1 MTVIELLDKQLSRL
15 TAAGIAGCGI
25 FALTVA
31 VLWLA
36 AAFPELRKDELFRVL
51 AQAIVVQG
59 LIGLAMASWFTVR
72 HGDKASGKPGDPVNT
87 HEVEP

>member
-1 MTVIELLDKQLSRL
+1 MTFWDFLDKQLARI
-15 TAAGIAGCGI
+15 TGGAVAGAGI
-25 FALTVA
+25 FMLTGV

-36 AAFPELRKDELFRVL
+36 AANPELRQDELFRVL

-72 HGDKASGKPGDPVNT
+72 QDRPSGNPGDPVS
-87 HEVEP
+87 VEEE